1 MVNLVSSRVI
11 AVTGSAGYIGTQ
23 LLQELENEP
32 SLSGLIAVDIKP
44 LAMPIHKI
52 NSYRMDITG
61 PLNTV
66 FHNRHINTVVHLAFD
81 LREGRN
87 QQEVAAIQK
96 NNLLGLENLL
106 HACRAGRINHFVYL
120 SSHTVY
126 GAFPDNPVPIT
137 EDTPLRPLPGF
148 QYSES
153 KVRSEQILQ
162 RFSQEN
168 PDITVTVLRCCMV
181 IGPSG
186 TNYVT
191 NSFKKPLLI
200 QVLGYDPPLQF
211 IHEKDL
217 ARLLAIFSLDPK
229 PGVFNVAAEG
239 VIRYSQL
246 AHILGRK
253 LLSLPSALAYPLVQ
267 YSWKLKLQRTSSSVG
282 LDLIR
287 YPIVLST
294 GKLKRTTPVRF
305 QYTAK
310 EAVNSYSV
318 SSLL

>member
-137 EDTPLRPLPGF
+137 EEPPLRPLPGF

-191 NSFKKPLLI
+191 NSFRNI
-200 QVLGYDPPLQF
+200 
-211 IHEKDL
+211 
-217 ARLLAIFSLDPK
+217 
-229 PGVFNVAAEG
+229 
-239 VIRYSQL
+239 
-246 AHILGRK
+246 
-253 LLSLPSALAYPLVQ
+253 
-267 YSWKLKLQRTSSSVG
+267 
-282 LDLIR
+282 
-287 YPIVLST
+287 
-294 GKLKRTTPVRF
+294 
-305 QYTAK
+305 
-310 EAVNSYSV
+310 
-318 SSLL
+318 